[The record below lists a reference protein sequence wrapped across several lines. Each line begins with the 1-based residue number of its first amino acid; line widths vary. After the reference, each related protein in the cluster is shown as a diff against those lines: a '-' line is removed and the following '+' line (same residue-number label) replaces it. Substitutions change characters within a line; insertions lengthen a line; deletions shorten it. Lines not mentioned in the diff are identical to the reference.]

1 MPIAAQGA
9 GMRHFDVVAMFASL
23 WLLASM
29 VIDVATPK
37 ELTVFMIGA
46 AIAPATGITALL
58 YWARVPTLDFA
69 VSFAT
74 LWLVSGM
81 VIELITPKPLSPLMA
96 LVTVAPMVIVGT
108 VINFLCWRRSRQKTI
123 SISQVWQAPTER
135 ARPHQGQE
143 PQTPRDGTGD

>member
-1 MPIAAQGA
+1 
-9 GMRHFDVVAMFASL
+9 MRRFDVVAMFASL

-74 LWLVSGM
+74 L
-81 VIELITPKPLSPLMA
+81 
-96 LVTVAPMVIVGT
+96 
-108 VINFLCWRRSRQKTI
+108 
-123 SISQVWQAPTER
+123 
-135 ARPHQGQE
+135 
-143 PQTPRDGTGD
+143 

>member
-1 MPIAAQGA
+1 
-9 GMRHFDVVAMFASL
+9 MRRFDVVAMFVSL

-74 LWLVSGM
+74 LWLISGM
-81 VIELITPKPLSPLMA
+81 LIELITPKPLSPLLALASIGPMA
-96 LVTVAPMVIVGT
+96 IVGT
-108 VINFLCWRRSRQKTI
+108 VINFQCWRRARRKTI
-123 SISQVWQAPTER
+123 SISQGLA
-135 ARPHQGQE
+135 GS
-143 PQTPRDGTGD
+143 D